1 MSSNDIILLDSTLKQ
16 KKQQTSGSLSDSDF
30 FELFTFEQVLKNFDL
45 SDYELLSGKVG
56 TGGDGG
62 IDGFFTFVNG
72 ELSDEDTDF
81 SEFKR
86 SPVIETFIIQAKR
99 SPSFS
104 EIAVERVDG
113 TAADIFNLQND
124 LQDFKSVYNHLLL
137 DRATVFRKAFV
148 DLAARHPKLKISYV
162 YCTRGDTSAM
172 HPNVTHKSAVLK
184 NKIGNYLPGAEI
196 DVRFM
201 GARELLDASRIEKT
215 YTLQLKFQENYIST
229 GDNNYIV
236 LASLP
241 DYYAFISDE
250 NGYLRR
256 YIFESNVRDYQGDVE
271 VNRDILLTLQSTND
285 MDFWWL
291 NNGITVLTS
300 KASVAGKTIT
310 LDDVQIV
317 NGLQTSMV
325 IYDYLKEKPLE
336 DKDKRRSVLLRILV
350 TDSPEERDNI
360 IKATNFQTAIPP
372 ASLKATDRIQRNI
385 EDYFLHHDFYYD
397 RRKNHYKNAGKPA
410 AKIVS
415 IPYLAQSVMAIV
427 LREPDNARARPSS
440 LIKREEDYRRVFN
453 ESLGLAT
460 YLFCAQTM
468 KRIEAFTKKEATEYS
483 MRDKSDLK
491 FHSAMLLVA
500 HLVANKNYNPSNLES
515 LVNLDIRNDLIE
527 KTLSETIGLAQSY
540 SKEKNLPIERIAK
553 NRDFVTFLL
562 ENVSI

>member
-1 MSSNDIILLDSTLKQ
+1 MSSNDIILLDSTLEQ
-16 KKQQTSGSLSDSDF
+16 KKRQISGSLSDSDF

-45 SDYELLSGKVG
+45 SYDELLSGKVG

-104 EIAVERVDG
+104 EIAIERVDS
-113 TAADIFNLQND
+113 TVTDIFNLQND
-124 LQDFKSVYNHLLL
+124 LLDFKSVYNHLLL
-137 DRATVFRKAFV
+137 DRVAIFRKAFV
-148 DLAARHPKLKISYV
+148 DLAARHPKLKISYI

-172 HPNVTHKSAVLK
+172 HPNVTHKSEALK
-184 NKIGNYLPGAEI
+184 NNVAVYLPGAEI

-201 GARELLDASRIEKT
+201 GARELLDASRVEKT

-241 DYYAFISDE
+241 DYYTFISDV

-256 YIFESNVRDYQGDVE
+256 YIFESNVRDYQGNVE
-271 VNRDILLTLQSTND
+271 VNRDILHTLQSGSGI
-285 MDFWWL
+285 DFWWL

-317 NGLQTSMV
+317 NGLQTSRV
-325 IYDYLKEKPLE
+325 IYDYLKDNPLE
-336 DKDKRRSVLLRILV
+336 EKDKRRSVLLRILV
-350 TDSPEERDNI
+350 TDSSEEMDNI

-385 EDYFLHHDFYYD
+385 EEYFLHHNFYYD

-410 AKIVS
+410 DKIIS
-415 IPYLAQSVMAIV
+415 IPYLAQSVMAII

-440 LIKREEDYRRVFN
+440 LIKRENDYRRVFN
-453 ESLGLAT
+453 ESLGLAI
-460 YLFCAQTM
+460 YLFCAKTM
-468 KRIEAFTKKEATEYS
+468 KKIDAFIKSEAAEYS

-491 FHSAMLLVA
+491 FHSAMLIVV
-500 HLVANKNYNPSNLES
+500 HLLASKNYNHTDLES
-515 LVNLDIRNDLIE
+515 LVNIDVGKDSIE
-527 KTLSETIGLAQSY
+527 KALSETINIAQLY
-540 SKEKNLPIERIAK
+540 SKETSLPIERIAK

-562 ENVSI
+562 EKVAI

>member
-1 MSSNDIILLDSTLKQ
+1 MSSNDIILLDSTLEQ
-16 KKQQTSGSLSDSDF
+16 KKRQISGSLSESDF
-30 FELFTFEQVLKNFDL
+30 FELFTFEQVLKNYDL
-45 SDYELLSGKVG
+45 SYDELLSGKVG

-113 TAADIFNLQND
+113 TATDIFNLQND
-124 LQDFKSVYNHLLL
+124 LQDFKSVYNHLLIN
-137 DRATVFRKAFV
+137 RVAVFRKAFV

-162 YCTRGDTSAM
+162 YCTRGDTSGM
-172 HPNVTHKSAVLK
+172 HPNVMHKSDALK
-184 NKIGNYLPGAEI
+184 KKVVNYFPGAEI

-201 GARELLDASRIEKT
+201 GARELLDASRVEKT

-229 GDNNYIV
+229 GDDNYIV

-241 DYYAFISDE
+241 DYYTFISDE

-256 YIFESNVRDYQGDVE
+256 YIFESNVRDYQGNVE
-271 VNRDILLTLQSTND
+271 VNRDILQTLQSGND
-285 MDFWWL
+285 IDFWWL

-317 NGLQTSMV
+317 NGLQTSTV
-325 IYDYLKEKPLE
+325 IYDYLKDKPLE
-336 DKDKRRSVLLRILV
+336 EKDKGRSVLLRILV
-350 TDSPEERDNI
+350 TDSSEERDNI

-385 EDYFLHHDFYYD
+385 EEYFLHHDFYYD

-410 AKIVS
+410 DKIIS

-427 LREPDNARARPSS
+427 LRQPDNARARPSS
-440 LIKREEDYRRVFN
+440 LIKREDAYRSVFN
-453 ESLGLAT
+453 ESLGLSI
-460 YLFCAQTM
+460 YLFCARTM
-468 KRIEAFTKKEATEYS
+468 KKVDAFIKSEATEYI
-483 MRDKSDLK
+483 MRDKSDIK
-491 FHSAMLLVA
+491 FHTAMLLVA
-500 HLVANKNYNPSNLES
+500 HLLANKNYIPSDLES
-515 LVNLDIRNDLIE
+515 LVGLDIEHDAIGKALFE
-527 KTLSETIGLAQSY
+527 VIGLAQPY
-540 SKEKNLPIERIAK
+540 SKEKSLPIERIAK

-562 ENVSI
+562 DKVVV

>member
-1 MSSNDIILLDSTLKQ
+1 MSSNDIILLDSTLEQKQ
-16 KKQQTSGSLSDSDF
+16 QQTSGSLSDSDF
-30 FELFTFEQVLKNFDL
+30 FELFTFDQVLKNFDL
-45 SDYELLSGKVG
+45 SYDELLSGKVG

-72 ELSDEDTDF
+72 ELADEDTDF

-86 SPVIETFIIQAKR
+86 SPIIEAFLIQAKR

-104 EIAVERVDG
+104 EIAVERIDG
-113 TAADIFNLQND
+113 TASDIFNLQND

-137 DRATVFRKAFV
+137 DRVAVFRKAFV
-148 DLAARHPKLKISYV
+148 DLAARHPRLKISYV

-172 HPNVTHKSAVLK
+172 HPNVTHKSDALT
-184 NKIGNYLPGAEI
+184 NKIDNYFPNAEI
-196 DVRFM
+196 DVIFM
-201 GARELLDASRIEKT
+201 GARELLDSSRIEKT
-215 YTLQLKFQENYIST
+215 YTLQLKFQENYISR

-236 LASLP
+236 LVCLP
-241 DYYAFISDE
+241 DYYTFISDE

-256 YIFESNVRDYQGDVE
+256 YIFESNVRDYQGNVE
-271 VNRDILLTLQSTND
+271 VNRDILRTLQSTDD

-300 KASVAGKTIT
+300 KASIAGKTIT

-317 NGLQTSMV
+317 NGLQTSIV
-325 IYDYLKEKPLE
+325 VYNYLKDKPLE

-350 TDSPEERDNI
+350 TDSPEEMDKI

-397 RRKNHYKNAGKPA
+397 RRKNHYKNAGKPSV
-410 AKIVS
+410 KIVS

-440 LIKREEDYRRVFN
+440 LIKRESEYRRVFN
-453 ESLGLAT
+453 ESLGIDI

-468 KRIEAFTKKEATEYS
+468 KRIEAFIKSEAAEYP

-500 HLVANKNYNPSNLES
+500 HLLANKNYNPLDINS
-515 LVNLDIRNDLIE
+515 LVNLDIGNDSIE
-527 KTLSETIGLAQSY
+527 KALSEVIGLAQSY
-540 SKEKNLPIERIAK
+540 SKEKRLPIERIAK

-562 ENVSI
+562 DKVSI